1 MQGIT
6 EKYVGRGI
14 YETWPTGATRAIE
27 TVENK
32 VVEACKAITLSTE
45 IINALISKFKLE
57 KLNEPDEDVQ
67 TKRLWK
73 TVEEQLLYNANT
85 IMRLTK

>member
-45 IINALISKFKLE
+45 TINALISKFKPE
-57 KLNEPDEDVQ
+57 SIPDEDRE

-73 TVEEQLLYNANT
+73 TVEDQLLYNANT
-85 IMRLTK
+85 ILRLTK